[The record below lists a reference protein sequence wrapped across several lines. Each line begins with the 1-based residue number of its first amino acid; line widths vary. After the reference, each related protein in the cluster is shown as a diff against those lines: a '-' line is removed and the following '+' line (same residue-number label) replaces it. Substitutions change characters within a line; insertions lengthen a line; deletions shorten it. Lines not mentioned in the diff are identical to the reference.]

1 MNHFILQLK
10 GRNETLYYFGFLC
23 LLLAIVCL
31 ILTKTS
37 PTRLNNVSAWFKP
50 FKFAA
55 SIWLYAWTMA
65 WYCYYLPQFNLQLFN
80 FSVVFLLG
88 LEIIYIGIQAAK
100 GELSHFNISSALY
113 ATLYSC
119 MAIAASAIALY
130 TAYVAYLFFQSDF
143 PQLPSYYVWSIRLS
157 MILFVIFSF
166 EGFLMGSRL
175 SHTIGGADGG
185 PGLPILNW
193 STKYGDPRIAHF
205 IGMHALQVIPVLS
218 FYVFK
223 NTKATVLLV
232 LCYAALALFTLVQ
245 ALQGKPL
252 FKSKEKDKEQLS
264 HP

>member
-1 MNHFILQLK
+1 
-10 GRNETLYYFGFLC
+10 
-23 LLLAIVCL
+23 
-31 ILTKTS
+31 
-37 PTRLNNVSAWFKP
+37 
-50 FKFAA
+50 
-55 SIWLYAWTMA
+55 
-65 WYCYYLPQFNLQLFN
+65 
-80 FSVVFLLG
+80 
-88 LEIIYIGIQAAK
+88 
-100 GELSHFNISSALY
+100 
-113 ATLYSC
+113 
-119 MAIAASAIALY
+119 
-130 TAYVAYLFFQSDF
+130 
-143 PQLPSYYVWSIRLS
+143 

-223 NTKATVLLV
+223 NTKATVVLA
-232 LCYAALALFTLVQ
+232 LCYAALALFTLFQ

-252 FKSKEKDKEQLS
+252 FKSKEKEQLS